1 MNIFL
6 TPIKGCKIMAGY
18 NHHNL
23 NHGYYIGIIHLIKN
37 NIITFKNRQ
46 GEHEDI
52 IWRFKE
58 GINTAIIFGA

>member
-1 MNIFL
+1 
-6 TPIKGCKIMAGY
+6 MAGY